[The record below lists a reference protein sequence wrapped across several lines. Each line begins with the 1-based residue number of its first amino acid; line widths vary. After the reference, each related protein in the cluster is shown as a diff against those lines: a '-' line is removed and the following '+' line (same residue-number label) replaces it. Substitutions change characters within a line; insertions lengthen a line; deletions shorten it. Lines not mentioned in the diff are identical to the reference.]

1 MRALLGAGV
10 VAAGAMMG
18 AGAAS
23 AAPADPDFTP
33 VGRYQVDFSLN
44 GGTAAETF
52 AIETTRMYVTNAA
65 NNTLDVV
72 DISDPAAP
80 VLLERVDL
88 PGGPNSVAARNGLIA
103 VAVDATPKT
112 DPGTVRFFTA
122 TKAGVTFLRDVEVGT
137 VPDMVVFTR
146 RGGEL
151 LVANEGEPS
160 GYGPPYVDPEG
171 SVSIIDTA
179 AITNTKKPVKARTV
193 DFRDFNV
200 GASRHGELPAGIRLN
215 GPGATV
221 AQDLEPEY
229 IALSPNRRTAYVSLQ
244 ENNAVAVIDIARA
257 RVSRIVSMGLR
268 DHSQPGFGIDAGDRD
283 DPANP
288 ATNSSN
294 TGAINIADWP
304 VMGIPMPD
312 GLESFRA
319 KGREYIITANEGDAR
334 EWPGYPLTNGRPNPA
349 SDTGRLADVFN
360 NARTQVPG
368 FEASF
373 LRANRNLGR
382 LNISLTDGVTGPAD
396 NRVLVQPHSLGSRSV
411 SILRPDGTLVWDS
424 GDAFEQTIAAADAER
439 VAGGLP
445 RVFNVSNSNNTF
457 DNRSDDKGP
466 EPEDVA
472 VGKIN
477 GRTYA
482 FVALE
487 RAGGLMVLDISN
499 PANGRV
505 VRWVT
510 TRDYGAPPATT
521 DSGPEIVK
529 FVTGKTSPTGKPLV
543 VFSNEV
549 SGSIVFLSPQS

>member
-10 VAAGAMMG
+10 IAAGAMMG
-18 AGAAS
+18 AGGAS
-23 AAPADPDFTP
+23 AAAPADPDFTP
-33 VGRYQVDFSLN
+33 AGRYQVDFPLS

-65 NNTLDVV
+65 NDTLDVV

-80 VLLERVDL
+80 VLLQRVGL
-88 PGGPNSVAARNGLIA
+88 PGGPNSVDVKNGLIA
-103 VAVDATPKT
+103 VAVDAAPKT
-112 DPGTVRFFTA
+112 DPGRVRLFTA
-122 TKAGVTFLRDVEVGT
+122 TMTGVKFLRDVEVGA
-137 VPDMVVFTR
+137 VPDMVIFTK

-160 GYGPPYVDPEG
+160 GYNGEIVDGEPATDPEG
-171 SVSIIDTA
+171 SVSIIATA
-179 AITNTKKPVKARTV
+179 AITNTTKPVKVRTV

-200 GASRHGELPAGIRLN
+200 GGSRHGELPAGIRLN

-221 AQDLEPEY
+221 AQDIEPEY

-257 RVSRIVSMGLR
+257 RVKRIVPMGLR
-268 DHSQPGFGIDAGDRD
+268 DHSRPGHGIDASDQD
-283 DPANP
+283 
-288 ATNSSN
+288 
-294 TGAINIADWP
+294 GAINIANWP

-312 GLESFRA
+312 GIDAFRL

-334 EWPGYPLTNGRPNPA
+334 EWGA
-349 SDTGRLADVFN
+349 FADVGRLRGSTGDDANV
-360 NARTQVPG
+360 QVPG
-368 FEASF
+368 NAGAF
-373 LRANRNLGR
+373 LRDNLNTGR
-382 LNISLTDGVTGPAD
+382 LNISLTDGWDGSIL
-396 NRVLVQPHSLGSRSV
+396 RQPHSFGSRSV

-424 GDAFEQTIAAADAER
+424 GDAFEQTIAAER
-439 VAGGLP
+439 P
-445 RVFNVSNSNNTF
+445 SVFNVSNSNNTF

-487 RAGGLMVLDISN
+487 RAGGLMVLDITT
-499 PANGRV
+499 PDKGRV

-510 TRDYGAPPATT
+510 TRDYAAAPTAT

-529 FVTGKTSPTGKPLV
+529 FVTGKNSPTGRPLV